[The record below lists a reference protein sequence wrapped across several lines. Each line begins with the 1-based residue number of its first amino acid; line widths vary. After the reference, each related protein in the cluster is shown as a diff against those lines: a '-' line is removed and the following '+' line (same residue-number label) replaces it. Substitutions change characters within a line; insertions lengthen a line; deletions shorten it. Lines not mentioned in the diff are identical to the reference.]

1 MSTRLGCHTTNIAES
16 SIASIMT
23 ADLNP
28 ASAAKARRWLALLAW
43 VGLCV
48 SIGIV
53 IGLLFK
59 PGAWY
64 AGLEKPAFNPPAW
77 LFAPVWTTLYVAMGV
92 AAWRIW
98 CLPASVE
105 RRLALR
111 QFGVQL
117 ILNASWSPVFFGAHS
132 LVGGLVVIV
141 MMVFAIAA
149 TIQRFHALDKPA
161 AWLLAP
167 YLAWVSFATLLNVT
181 LLALNGKF

>member
-1 MSTRLGCHTTNIAES
+1 MNA
-16 SIASIMT
+16 ASP
-23 ADLNP
+23 P
-28 ASAAKARRWLALLAW
+28 ALPAIPRRWPALLAW

-48 SIGIV
+48 SVGLV
-53 IGLLFK
+53 IGLFFK

-64 AGLEKPAFNPPAW
+64 AALEKPAFNPPAW
-77 LFAPVWTTLYVAMGV
+77 LFAPVWTVLYVAMGV

-98 CLPASVE
+98 CLPLSTE

-117 ILNASWSPVFFGAHS
+117 ILNAAWSPIFFGAHS
-132 LVGGLVVIV
+132 LAGGLAVIV
-141 MMVFAIAA
+141 LMVFAIAA